1 MKTIFAGLFLAA
13 FCAGDTFSQEAD
25 IVAPQGP
32 KTSTVDT
39 NVLSR
44 PRSVPADEKKPRVK
58 KSGALTGWKKGDKPH
73 KVLSLRKPVDPERD
87 GENVIDD
94 LPTETRRG
102 FKLFSLD
109 F

>member
-13 FCAGDTFSQEAD
+13 VCAGEAFSQDAD

-44 PRSVPADEKKPRVK
+44 PRPVPANERKARVK
-58 KSGALTGWKKGDKPH
+58 TSGAVAGWKKGDKPH
-73 KVLSLRKPVDPERD
+73 KVFSLRKPVDPDRD
-87 GENVIDD
+87 GENVITD